1 MEEQKLKML
10 QLTLS
15 KLKDKMLEDEDMK
28 SMFSKHFPE
37 LNYES
42 VVEKTVVQMY
52 DYAVDKKYD
61 ILDLSLD
68 GVRAFFESVFDTD
81 EQENQ
86 DEDKGYGDA

>member
-52 DYAVDKKYD
+52 NYAVDKEYD
-61 ILDLSLD
+61 VLDLSLD

-81 EQENQ
+81 EQQ
-86 DEDKGYGDA
+86 DQHEDKGYGDA

>member
-1 MEEQKLKML
+1 MEEQKLKVL
-10 QLTLS
+10 ELTLS

-37 LNYES
+37 LDYEG
-42 VVEKTVVQMY
+42 VVEKTVAQMY
-52 DYAVDKKYD
+52 DYAVDKEYD
-61 ILDLSLD
+61 VLDLSLD

-81 EQENQ
+81 EQQDQ

>member
-1 MEEQKLKML
+1 MEEQKLKVL
-10 QLTLS
+10 ELTLS

-37 LNYES
+37 LDYDS
-42 VVEKTVVQMY
+42 VVERTIAQMY
-52 DYAVDKKYD
+52 DYAVSKDYD
-61 ILDLSLD
+61 VLDLSLD

-81 EQENQ
+81 EQEDE

>member
-1 MEEQKLKML
+1 MEEQKLKVL
-10 QLTLS
+10 ELTLS

-37 LNYES
+37 LDYDS
-42 VVEKTVVQMY
+42 VVERTIAQMY
-52 DYAVDKKYD
+52 DYAVSKDYD
-61 ILDLSLD
+61 VLDLSLD

-81 EQENQ
+81 KQEDE

>member
-1 MEEQKLKML
+1 MEEQKLKVL
-10 QLTLS
+10 ELTLS

-37 LNYES
+37 LDYDS
-42 VVEKTVVQMY
+42 VVERTIAQMY
-52 DYAVDKKYD
+52 DYAVSKDYD
-61 ILDLSLD
+61 VLDLSLD

-81 EQENQ
+81 EQEYE

>member
-1 MEEQKLKML
+1 MEEQKLKVL
-10 QLTLS
+10 ELTLS

-37 LNYES
+37 LDYDS
-42 VVEKTVVQMY
+42 VVEKTVAQMY
-52 DYAVDKKYD
+52 DYAVGKNYD
-61 ILDLSLD
+61 VLDLSLD

-81 EQENQ
+81 DQQDQ

>member
-37 LNYES
+37 LNYEN

-52 DYAVDKKYD
+52 NYAVDKEYD
-61 ILDLSLD
+61 VLDLSLD

-81 EQENQ
+81 EQQDQ

>member
-1 MEEQKLKML
+1 MEEQKLKVL
-10 QLTLS
+10 ELTLS

-37 LNYES
+37 VDYENA
-42 VVEKTVVQMY
+42 VDKTVAQMY
-52 DYAVDKKYD
+52 DYAVSKDYD
-61 ILDLSLD
+61 VLDLSLD

-81 EQENQ
+81 EQEDE

>member
-52 DYAVDKKYD
+52 NYAVDKEYHV
-61 ILDLSLD
+61 LDLSLD
-68 GVRAFFESVFDTD
+68 GVRAFFESVLDID
-81 EQENQ
+81 EQQDQ